1 MSARSASDARALALR
16 IVAQREA
23 LRRLEE
29 LHRENPIRW
38 VRPPGAATPRP
49 FTYFPKQ
56 LEAFQEFCPAMLD
69 LPPNY
74 DWVADFATGKIAKK
88 KLFGFLAGNRAGKS
102 EWATRL
108 FISAAIGVNPA
119 RMHELP
125 QDPRTWKLGP
135 ARLIWAIMPTFDK
148 SQEVQQKYV
157 WDRLPRC
164 LMKTGTVWNEKSG
177 FYGKVCPLVNGS
189 RIVFKTAEQDLNTF
203 EGDSV
208 HLVWAD
214 EAMPLPYV
222 QAALVRTTDTRG
234 TVIWTAWPSMPALQ
248 EVFIERR
255 LSRDSPELSEAEV
268 GYVSAGMADNL
279 SLSADEIALQLKMV
293 DPTERMGRI
302 FGQFSF
308 AEGLVYP
315 EFQPRIH
322 VRCDSVPCPM
332 PRTWTRYEL
341 IDPGWANPCAVNFC
355 CIDPSGNRGVYDE
368 IYVRNHTVAEI
379 AALIQG
385 RRWFWSGKLTK
396 PEHDEYEARVLIRR
410 TMHPSMPTL
419 QGEAVEALRL
429 QQLMQEYRRRCG
441 GDCAPFQTQID
452 EAARQGKQ
460 SAAADEVAQFRE
472 CGINVVPKP
481 NKPKDAQRKL
491 LRDWLRPI
499 DGHVG
504 FWVAEHCKDTR
515 WEFAHHSFKA
525 MDPTLREYKGDKEI
539 VVDAHNHA
547 ISNLERWAAS
557 RPSWIPDAAS
567 TRRDDDAPGQPRNRF
582 AGRG

>member
-1 MSARSASDARALALR
+1 MSSTTPIDARRLALK
-16 IVAQREA
+16 IAAQREA
-23 LRRLEE
+23 ARRLDEFK
-29 LHRENPIRW
+29 RENPIRW
-38 VRPPGAATPRP
+38 VQPPGALTPRP
-49 FTYFPKQ
+49 FAYFPKQ
-56 LEAFQEFCPAMLD
+56 LEAFREFCPSL
-69 LPPNY
+69 LEQPPGY
-74 DWVADFATGKIAKK
+74 DWVAEFATGKLAKK

-102 EWATRL
+102 EWAARV
-108 FISAAIGVNPA
+108 FISAALGVNPA
-119 RMHELP
+119 KMHELP
-125 QDPRTWKLGP
+125 QDPRQWKLGP
-135 ARLIWAIMPTFDK
+135 PRLLWGMMPTYEK
-148 SQEVQQKYV
+148 SRDTQQRYI
-157 WDRLPRC
+157 WERLPRS
-164 LMKTGTVWNEKSG
+164 LMKAGTVWNEKKG
-177 FYGKVCPLVNGS
+177 FHGNVVPLVNGS
-189 RIVFKTAEQDLNTF
+189 RIVFKTAEQRIETF

-208 HLVWAD
+208 HLVWPD
-214 EAMPLPYV
+214 EAMPLAYV
-222 QAALVRTTDTRG
+222 QAAMVRTTDTRG
-234 TVIWTAWPSMPALQ
+234 SVIWTAWPSMPSLQ

-255 LSRDSPELSEAEV
+255 LSRDGPQLSEDQV

-279 SLSADEIALQLKMV
+279 TLSPKEIELQLGMI

-322 VRCDSVPCPM
+322 LRSDSVPCPI
-332 PRTWTRYEL
+332 PRSWTRYEL

-355 CIDPSGNRGVYDE
+355 CIEPNGTRGVYDE
-368 IYVRNHTVAEI
+368 IYVRHHTVAEI

-385 RRWFWSGKLTK
+385 RRWFWSGQLTK

-410 TMHPSMPTL
+410 TIHPSTPTL

-441 GDCAPFQTQID
+441 GDCAPHQTQID

-472 CGINVVPKP
+472 CGIIARPMP

-499 DGHVG
+499 DGHIG
-504 FWVAEHCKDTR
+504 FWVAAHCDQTR

-525 MDPTLREYKGDKEI
+525 MDPTLREYVGDREI
-539 VVDAHNHA
+539 IVDAHNHA

-557 RPSWIPDAAS
+557 RPSWIPES
-567 TRRDDDAPGQPRNRF
+567 GNGRRDDDAAAATRNRF